1 MPTFLANAH
10 SRTAPHL
17 IRSCM
22 AMILWLLGC
31 MVGAP
36 INAADAL
43 NAADERPN
51 VLFLFMDDQQA
62 DTIAALGNGILKTPN
77 LDRLVA
83 DGTSFDR
90 AYMQGGFNPATC
102 VPSRAMLMS
111 GRTLFRID
119 ERLMDDKT
127 WPAKFGESGYETF
140 ISGKWHNGELS
151 IIASFQQG
159 KQIFS
164 GGMTNPMRA
173 PLSDIIDGKLTQPAV
188 SRQHACTAFADAAI
202 DFLKRPRT
210 APFLCY
216 VAFDGPHD
224 PHIVPQEFP
233 VHYDPDSIPLPAAFM
248 PQHPWDN
255 GEMNI
260 RDEALLARPRDPNA
274 TKRMIADYYRYV
286 SFLDQEIGRILETL
300 SMSDAAS
307 NTIVVFASDSGVAL
321 GRHGLV
327 GKQNLYEH
335 SLRVP
340 LILSGPGIP
349 KGKRSSALVYTYD
362 IYPTIGRRCGVVGP
376 ASSLGVDF
384 NPAFDDLHWSAR
396 STLVF
401 AYRNSQRAIRDDR
414 WKLIRYPNVDKTQLF
429 DLKVDPEETQNLADD
444 PIHTDHRARLTQ
456 QLIDGL
462 NEAGETER
470 VRSESPDRRSLRPP
484 PRRRP

>member
-1 MPTFLANAH
+1 MQINSTAVH
-10 SRTAPHL
+10 SRTLSLPFWACPFCVF
-17 IRSCM
+17 I
-22 AMILWLLGC
+22 AMGLWLCGC
-31 MVGAP
+31 IVGAP
-36 INAADAL
+36 VHAADA
-43 NAADERPN
+43 RPN

-83 DGTSFDR
+83 EGISFDR
-90 AYMQGGFNPATC
+90 AYMQGSFNPATC

-140 ISGKWHNGELS
+140 ISGKWHNGEPS

-159 KQIFS
+159 KRIFS

-173 PLSDIIDGKLTQPAV
+173 QLSDIVDGKLTQPAV
-188 SRQHACTAFADAAI
+188 SRKHACTAFADAAI
-202 DFLKRPRT
+202 AFLSQSRT
-210 APFLCY
+210 EPFLCY

-233 VHYDPDSIPLPAAFM
+233 VQYDPDSIPLPAAFM

-300 SMSDAAS
+300 AKSEAAA
-307 NTIVVFASDSGVAL
+307 NTIVIFASDSGVAL

-349 KGKRSSALVYTYD
+349 KGKRASALVYTYD
-362 IYPTIGRRCGVVGP
+362 IYPTLGRLCSVAGP
-376 ASSLGVDF
+376 ESSLGVDF
-384 NPAFDDLHWSAR
+384 SPAFDDQQWSAR
-396 STLVF
+396 EHMVF
-401 AYRNSQRAIRDDR
+401 AYKNVQRAISDHR
-414 WKLIRYPNVDKTQLF
+414 WKLIKYLNVDKTQLF
-429 DLKVDPEETQNLADD
+429 DLKNDPQETQSLSDD
-444 PIHTDHRARLTQ
+444 PAYADQRTRLTQ

-462 NEAGETER
+462 KEAGETER
-470 VRSESPDRRSLRPP
+470 VRAESPDRRSLRPP